1 LIPGAEAIT
10 RDTIRHVAVIGRHRG
25 ADRCLLRPPAPSAPP
40 ASEQLGAVCIVGA
53 ASLLTN
59 TCALYALH
67 GALGLLLPA
76 AATLSFIASF
86 IVNFSLNRMW
96 TFDSDGAMF
105 GHLWRYLSLV
115 LVNLGLNAARSRH

>member
-1 LIPGAEAIT
+1 
-10 RDTIRHVAVIGRHRG
+10 
-25 ADRCLLRPPAPSAPP
+25 LRQPAPSAPP
-40 ASEQLGAVCIVGA
+40 ASEQLGAVCVVGA

-59 TCALYALH
+59 TCALY

-76 AATLSFIASF
+76 AATLSFIASI

-96 TFDSDGAMF
+96 TFDSDSAMF